1 MKRKSM
7 YRKLLCLLLSAG
19 VVASLAGCGGK
30 SKENGSK
37 TEENGGGREFVYVAE
52 YQSIN
57 AEGLGNSVVNKD
69 TLYFL
74 EGNYNEETEEYK
86 QELKCV
92 KIGETEP
99 SVIPVAIEK
108 DTYWNSMYVDD
119 EGNILTILNAN
130 EGEGENITNK
140 YFIKKY
146 AQDGSELMSV
156 DISGLGEGLEYFY
169 VQYMS
174 IDKEGNIYLCGGDNY
189 IWILDKEGK
198 EIGRM
203 NTDNWIN
210 SMLTLPNG
218 KVAVCYWG
226 NEGKMTL
233 SEIDAA
239 SKSLGKT
246 YQNLPNA
253 NNGFVPG
260 LENSILGNDGSSIYS
275 YDITTET
282 SEELLNWIDSDIN
295 GDNIRSISML
305 EDGRILAVSTEWDGE
320 GQSDTEMIYLT
331 KKPASE
337 VTQKETITL
346 GCMYVD
352 TGVKKN
358 IINFNKT
365 NEKYRVE
372 VKEYGRED
380 WEAGMTQLNNEIIS
394 GSGPDVID
402 LSQGGSAELYISK
415 GILED
420 LTPYVEKDL
429 NRDDYM
435 EKPFNA
441 YVRNDKM
448 YGIVPSFTVLTVMGK
463 TSDVGEKQGWT
474 IDDVIALMDSKP
486 EGTELFGY
494 CSKETMLYYLCQMSV
509 DSFVN
514 WETGEC
520 KFNDGYFEKVLE
532 FANRFPKEVN
542 YDEESESVPT
552 RIRNGKLLL
561 QEIGISDM
569 QNYQMYQLM
578 FGEPTTFIGFPS
590 NGGTGSYIS
599 TQGALGINSK
609 AANKEG
615 AWEFLKSFLTEEY
628 QKENIQWYFPV
639 MKSALDA
646 QFEEDMTPEY
656 TEDENGQKIE
666 RPKTTWGYDDFE
678 AEIYAAKQE
687 DVDAVKALIDS
698 VDGVVSYNNN
708 EITTIINEEAA
719 AFFEGQK
726 NAKDVADIVQSRVQI
741 YVNENR

>member
-1 MKRKSM
+1 MKRRGMHK
-7 YRKLLCLLLSAG
+7 KILCLLLAVG
-19 VVASLAGCGGK
+19 TAVSLAGCGGK
-30 SKENGSK
+30 DKESVSK
-37 TEENGGGREFVYVAE
+37 TEENGESKDFVYVAE
-52 YQSIN
+52 YQSIE
-57 AEGLGNSVVNKD
+57 AESLGNSTVNKD
-69 TLYFL
+69 TIYFT

-86 QELKCV
+86 QELKCI
-92 KIGETEP
+92 KIGETET
-99 SVIPVAIEK
+99 SVIPVALEK
-108 DTYWNSMYVDD
+108 DTYCNSMYVDD
-119 EGNILTILNAN
+119 EGNIFVVLNISTEEN
-130 EGEGENITNK
+130 GEYTNT
-140 YFIKKY
+140 FFLKKY
-146 AQDGSELMSV
+146 AQDGSELLSM
-156 DISGLGEGLEYFY
+156 DITGLGDELEYFY

-174 IDKEGNIYLCGGDNY
+174 VDSEGNIYLCGGENY
-189 IWILDKEGK
+189 IWILDKEGN
-198 EIGRM
+198 EIGKM

-210 SMLTLPNG
+210 SMLTLPSG
-218 KVAVCYWG
+218 KVAVCYWS
-226 NEGKMTL
+226 NEGKTVL
-233 SEIDAA
+233 AEIDAA

-275 YDITTET
+275 YDLDSET
-282 SEELLNWIDSDIN
+282 AEELLNWIDSDIN

-305 EDGRILAVSTEWDGE
+305 EDGRILAVSTEWDE
-320 GQSDTEMIYLT
+320 ESSNTELIYLT
-331 KKPASE
+331 KQPAAE
-337 VTQKETITL
+337 VAKKETITF

-352 TGVKKN
+352 SNVKKN

-372 VKEYGRED
+372 VKEYGKED
-380 WEAGMTQLNNEIIS
+380 WESGVTQLNNEITS
-394 GSGPDVID
+394 GSGPDIID
-402 LSQGGSAELYISK
+402 LSWGGSAELYISK

-420 LTPYVEKDL
+420 LTPYVDADL
-429 NRDDYM
+429 NRDDYV
-435 EKPFNA
+435 EKAFNA
-441 YVRNDKM
+441 YVRGDKM
-448 YGIVPSFTVLTVMGK
+448 YGIVPGFAILTVMGK

-474 IDDVIALMDSKP
+474 IDDVIALIDSKP
-486 EGTELFGY
+486 EGTELFSY
-494 CSKETMLYYLCQMSV
+494 CSKETMLYYLCQMSL

-542 YDEESESVPT
+542 YDEDGESVPT
-552 RIRNGKLLL
+552 KIRNGKLLL
-561 QEIGISDM
+561 QEINISDM
-569 QNYQMYQLM
+569 QNYQMYSLM

-628 QKENIQWYFPV
+628 QKENIRWYFPV
-639 MKSALDA
+639 LKSALDA

-656 TEDENGQKIE
+656 SEDENGQKVE
-666 RPKTTWGYDDFE
+666 QPKTTWGYDDFE

-698 VDGVVSYNNN
+698 AEGVVSNSNN
-708 EITTIINEEAA
+708 EITSIINEEAA

-726 NAKDVADIVQSRVQI
+726 NAKDVADIIQSRVQI